1 MLNGVPLMPIQHGRG
16 LRQGDPLSPLL
27 FILAIDPLSHLL
39 QKATDMGLLTKLNGR
54 AARFRTAM
62 YADDAVIFLKPT
74 VKDVSNLKLLLENF
88 GLVTGLQTN
97 LQKTSVS
104 AISCSNVDLD
114 ELLTRL
120 PVTRAQFPI
129 KYLGLP
135 LSTRRLRR
143 VDFQP
148 QIDKAT
154 AKLSKWHGMN
164 LTQAGRVCLTKVVLS
179 SQPVYLLTV
188 IKPPKKVLQE
198 VYRIRRRF
206 LWAGD
211 NAISGGKCKVKWTKT
226 TSPKE
231 FGGLGGPRPR

>member
-1 MLNGVPLMPIQHGRG
+1 
-16 LRQGDPLSPLL
+16 
-27 FILAIDPLSHLL
+27 
-39 QKATDMGLLTKLNGR
+39 
-54 AARFRTAM
+54 
-62 YADDAVIFLKPT
+62 
-74 VKDVSNLKLLLENF
+74 LKLLLEKF

-120 PVTRAQFPI
+120 PVARAQFPI

-135 LSTRRLRR
+135 LSTRRLRK

-154 AKLSKWHGMN
+154 AKLSKWRGRN
-164 LTQAGRVCLTKVVLS
+164 LTQAGRVCLTKAVLS

-188 IKPPKKVLQE
+188 FSLV
-198 VYRIRRRF
+198 
-206 LWAGD
+206 
-211 NAISGGKCKVKWTKT
+211 
-226 TSPKE
+226 
-231 FGGLGGPRPR
+231 